1 MHVPTANDY
10 LPNGT
15 PVLNTDDGEAG
26 TILNGFAF
34 DPASGWTEYE
44 VATQY
49 GIERWERSDKIPIS
63 ELETA

>member
-1 MHVPTANDY
+1 MPATNEY

-15 PVLNTDDGEAG
+15 QVLNTDDGETG
-26 TILNGFAF
+26 NIMNGFAF
-34 DPASGWTEYE
+34 DPACGWTEYE

-49 GIERWERSDKIPIS
+49 GIERWERSNMIPMS